1 MTCRD
6 CAYWK
11 QGELV
16 DRGGTA
22 VFKERKNKAP
32 YLEHYCRGM
41 TDRQIAEITDRS
53 VTAVI
58 LWRKRNNLP
67 PNPKNALRFGGEE
80 HRFLRRLQIAR
91 APEKERRIIRE
102 FMSDL
107 IRCARHCPEPDVRNF
122 IKTWRNEK
130 GVKQV
135 WDSPAPQKSRE
146 KKKQSA

>member
-41 TDRQIAEITDRS
+41 TDRQIAEITGRS
-53 VTAVI
+53 SSAV
-58 LWRKRNNLP
+58 LQWRKRNKLP
-67 PNPKNALRFGGEE
+67 PNHTKRKNWAKMKA
-80 HRFLRRLQIAR
+80 RRLQIAR

>member
-1 MTCRD
+1 
-6 CAYWK
+6 
-11 QGELV
+11 
-16 DRGGTA
+16 

-91 APEKERRIIRE
+91 APEKERRIFRQ
-102 FMSDL
+102 FASDL
-107 IRCARHCPEPDVRNF
+107 LRCVQHCSKPDIMKF
-122 IKTWRNEK
+122 INTWRNEK

-146 KKKQSA
+146 KKRQSA